1 MCSAKSL
8 STEAAEGAWR
18 SGTGIQGLG
27 INPMLSLSHLPFQ
40 LASGLLP
47 STCIT
52 FASVKS
58 SIHSFIHSLGT
69 YSGSAVIVG
78 NRVFLYQGAHSLV
91 GEKQT
96 CKYTQDSMMRLI
108 NAKSRYK

>member
-27 INPMLSLSHLPFQ
+27 INPMLSLSHPPFQ

-78 NRVFLYQGAHSLV
+78 NRVFLV
-91 GEKQT
+91 
-96 CKYTQDSMMRLI
+96 
-108 NAKSRYK
+108 SRCS